1 MKTAVTGDF
10 GDVTGD
16 AGGSVCVCVFISFHR
31 KDFS

>member
-16 AGGSVCVCVFISFHR
+16 TGGSVCVCVYFLSP
-31 KDFS
+31 